1 MKQRAPEKKKI
12 PKALFLSLML
22 HVVFMIIWGTLQI
35 QLQKKENVPIQVEII
50 STSLKLS
57 LRALKQPLHFSPVS
71 DLSEAQSQQI
81 VTEDPVLRPSLPRP
95 SLPQISSMTQSNL
108 PTVQQFSMLIEESI
122 PLATASDSVGEIFSL
137 ASGPQISRGKIGFGS
152 GASFSKSVARAP
164 RLLGLEVKAPLPEIT
179 GLTRPDVALVKVARH
194 LLSTRT
200 NDTMDIVFV
209 IDASKSMRNDI
220 DAARN
225 HLNQM
230 TDLLKAKKLDFTIG
244 LVAFRSGATFSLLG
258 WDFQITPQTTSL
270 RQIKKALNGIRC
282 RGGEKASDALV
293 RAADEVKFRKGAE
306 RRFILVT
313 DEYISGSYPVKV
325 VLEKLK
331 AAKIYVDVIGRKER
345 FQKLLAQGT
354 GGLWLP
360 ISSLKE

>member
-1 MKQRAPEKKKI
+1 MA
-12 PKALFLSLML
+12 
-22 HVVFMIIWGTLQI
+22 
-35 QLQKKENVPIQVEII
+35 
-50 STSLKLS
+50 
-57 LRALKQPLHFSPVS
+57 
-71 DLSEAQSQQI
+71 
-81 VTEDPVLRPSLPRP
+81 
-95 SLPQISSMTQSNL
+95 QSNL
-108 PTVQQFSMLIEESI
+108 PKVQQFSMLIEESI
-122 PLATASDSVGEIFSL
+122 PLATASDSVGEAFSL

-152 GASFSKSVARAP
+152 GVSFSRSVAQAP
-164 RLLGLEVKAPLPEIT
+164 RLLGVEVQAPLPEIT

-200 NDTMDIVFV
+200 SDTMDIVFV
-209 IDASKSMRNDI
+209 IDASQSMRNDI
-220 DAARN
+220 DAVRN

-244 LVAFRSGATFSLLG
+244 LVAFRSGTTFSLLG

-293 RAADEVKFRKGAE
+293 RAAGEVKFRKGAE

-313 DEYISGSYPVKV
+313 DEYISGSYPAKV

-331 AAKIYVDVIGRKER
+331 AAKIYVDASDARSAFKNCWRRELEDCGYQFLV
-345 FQKLLAQGT
+345 
-354 GGLWLP
+354 
-360 ISSLKE
+360 